1 MEVSNFTVAIAP
13 PVFSQGT
20 EEAKKDNQNRETI
33 PKPAPTSDAPKENQT
48 GSGSTT
54 GTNSLLYTQ
63 SQSLI
68 QNTGQQGRGSDKDQ
82 SKDKEKKSSALSAY
96 GKVATKIGSASANSP
111 MQSRQTP
118 GDPAVYSPALINTE
132 AALTNNHKNKELHAK
147 ISSAVA
153 LKLSKDGMQRLNA
166 IAGRYNSTGSGMLLG
181 QNIDALI

>member
-33 PKPAPTSDAPKENQT
+33 PKPAPTSDTPKENQT

-68 QNTGQQGRGSDKDQ
+68 QNAGQQEKGNDKNQ
-82 SKDKEKKSSALSAY
+82 GKDKEKKSSALNAS
-96 GKVATKIGSASANSP
+96 GKVASKIGSTSTNSQT
-111 MQSRQTP
+111 QSRQTSS
-118 GDPAVYSPALINTE
+118 DPAVYSPALVNTE
-132 AALTNNHKNKELHAK
+132 ATLTNNHKNKELHAR

-153 LKLSKDGMQRLNA
+153 QKLSKDGMQRLNT
-166 IAGRYNSTGSGMLLG
+166 IAGRYNSTGSGLLLG

>member
-68 QNTGQQGRGSDKDQ
+68 QNAGQQEKGNDRNQG
-82 SKDKEKKSSALSAY
+82 KDKEKKSSALSASS
-96 GKVATKIGSASANSP
+96 KVASKIGSTSTNSP
-111 MQSRQTP
+111 MLSRQTS
-118 GDPAVYSPALINTE
+118 GDPAVYSPALVNTE
-132 AALTNNHKNKELHAK
+132 ATLTNSHKNKELHAK
-147 ISSAVA
+147 ISSDVA
-153 LKLSKDGMQRLNA
+153 RKLSKDCMQRLNA